1 HLISH
6 WLQSDIIISMPEFT
20 YELTDKY
27 FIVAKTLFL
36 HRIITAAECHAPS
49 EVVRCTLELPETYG
63 VSPMRL

>member
-1 HLISH
+1 
-6 WLQSDIIISMPEFT
+6 MPEFT

-49 EVVRCTLELPETYG
+49 EVVHCTLEQPETYG